1 MKAVVALGSNLG
13 DRFDYLQ
20 KAVNEINSLTDIEIS
35 EISSVYETL
44 PVGGPEQGN
53 YLNAVVTLNT
63 KFEAEEVLL
72 KLLLIELNLGR
83 QREIAWGPRTIDLD
97 LIWFEDQ
104 TINLENLVLPHPR
117 AHERYFVIKP
127 WLEIEPKARIGN
139 TEIREFLKDL
149 DCSGVN
155 LFPTRLANK

>member
-1 MKAVVALGSNLG
+1 MK
-13 DRFDYLQ
+13 
-20 KAVNEINSLTDIEIS
+20 
-35 EISSVYETL
+35 
-44 PVGGPEQGN
+44 
-53 YLNAVVTLNT
+53 T
-63 KFEAEEVLL
+63 KFEADELLL

-117 AHERYFVIKP
+117 AHERCFVIKP
-127 WLEIEPKARIGN
+127 WLEIDPTAKIGN
-139 TEIREFLKDL
+139 TEIQEFLKDL

-155 LFPTRLANK
+155 LFPTRLANE

>member
-53 YLNAVVTLNT
+53 YLNAVISVNT
-63 KFEAEEVLL
+63 KLEADELLL
-72 KLLLIELNLGR
+72 KLLLIESILGR
-83 QREIAWGPRTIDLD
+83 QREIVWGPRTIDLD

-117 AHERYFVIKP
+117 AHERCFVIKP
-127 WLEIEPKARIGN
+127 WLEIEPNARIGN
-139 TEIREFLKDL
+139 TEIKEFLKDL

-155 LFPTRLANK
+155 FFPARLVNG